1 MTSTNPTD
9 EQVDA
14 MLADARDH
22 DGDTVI
28 AVFTPPT
35 TDEAGDGVTVEA
47 QLEFATDL
55 IAQMAW
61 EVIRS
66 QMAPAM
72 QTALAPPW
80 DQLAAPDR
88 AKLLEKTRKDIRE
101 GAAAVANGDAK

>member
-1 MTSTNPTD
+1 MTDNNPTD
-9 EQVDA
+9 EQTDA
-14 MLADARDH
+14 MLAEARERE
-22 DGDTVI
+22 GDTVI

-35 TDEAGDGVTVEA
+35 APDGVTVVQ

-72 QTALAPPW
+72 KTALAPPW
-80 DQLAAPDR
+80 DQLTATDR
-88 AKLLEKTRKDIRE
+88 EKLLEKTRTDIRQ
-101 GAAAVANGDAK
+101 GAAQAVADGDLQ

>member
-1 MTSTNPTD
+1 MTDQHPTD

-14 MLADARDH
+14 ALAEARGH
-22 DGDTVI
+22 DGDSVI
-28 AVFTPPT
+28 AVLTPPT
-35 TDEAGDGVTVEA
+35 TEATDGVTVEA

-101 GAAAVANGDAK
+101 GAAAAANGDAK